1 MQCAILIGGLGT
13 RLGALVSDCPK
24 PMLPVAGAPFLEH
37 LVRDLARY
45 GFDDV
50 LLLAGYRSEVVE
62 RFVAETDLVRR
73 DGLKIRVVVEPEP
86 LGTAGA
92 LRYARADLAPE
103 FLMLNGDSFFDF
115 NVLDLATFAT
125 DEPWLARMALRR
137 VEDASRFGVV
147 ELAEGG
153 IVTAMRERPD
163 GPGLGLINGGVYWL
177 RRDIVEVIGDGQV
190 SLERTVFP
198 ALASDG
204 LLRGRTYDGFFL
216 DIGVPDAYAAAGAA
230 MTAALRRPAVFFDR
244 DGVLNHD
251 DGYTHDPHGFRWI
264 DGACEAVRRVNDAGW
279 FAFVVTN
286 QAGVARGYYD
296 EAAVQALHR
305 WMNADLRT
313 IGAHIDAFR
322 YCPHHP
328 DGTVG
333 GYAKACDWRK
343 PGPGMLTDLLD
354 KWPVDAGRSFLL
366 GDKASD
372 LEAARRAGIRGRL
385 YAGGDLAAIVDEE
398 IAAHG
403 GGQQQR

>member
-92 LRYARADLAPE
+92 LRYAHADLAPE
-103 FLMLNGDSFFDF
+103 FLMLNGDSYFDF
-115 NVLDLATFAT
+115 NVLDLATFT
-125 DEPWLARMALRR
+125 TGEPWLARMALRQ
-137 VEDASRFGVV
+137 VEDASRFGIV
-147 ELAEGG
+147 ELADDG

-163 GPGLGLINGGVYWL
+163 GPGPGLINGGVYWL
-177 RRDIVEVIGDGQV
+177 QRDIVGVIGAGQV

-230 MTAALRRPAVFFDR
+230 MAAALRRPAVFFDR

-264 DGACEAVRRVNDAGW
+264 DGAREAIRRVNDAGW

-296 EAAVQALHR
+296 EAAVEALHR

-328 DGTVG
+328 DGTVA

-343 PGPGMLTDLLD
+343 PGPGMLTDLLG
-354 KWPVDAGRSFLL
+354 KWPVDARRSFLI

-372 LEAARRAGIRGRL
+372 LEAARRAGIHGCL
-385 YAGGDLAAIVDEE
+385 YTGGDLAETVGGE
-398 IAAHG
+398 IAARG
-403 GGQQQR
+403 SSRGA